1 MLYHD
6 QTLFEVWKLTIK
18 QSLNAI
24 DLYPDIS
31 WIQLFVDIYPEL
43 STPTVTTNYT
53 KIMDDDDDDEPK
65 HKPDLNFGVP
75 KNIKKKPIL
84 IPAKGEYK
92 FKGSANNKV
101 KNAQG
106 VTVVKETFLTD
117 VDDQE
122 AWEKLMDM
130 RVKL

>member
-1 MLYHD
+1 
-6 QTLFEVWKLTIK
+6 
-18 QSLNAI
+18 
-24 DLYPDIS
+24 
-31 WIQLFVDIYPEL
+31 
-43 STPTVTTNYT
+43 
-53 KIMDDDDDDEPK
+53 MDDDEEESK

-106 VTVVKETFLTD
+106 LAVVKDTFLID

>member
-1 MLYHD
+1 
-6 QTLFEVWKLTIK
+6 
-18 QSLNAI
+18 
-24 DLYPDIS
+24 
-31 WIQLFVDIYPEL
+31 
-43 STPTVTTNYT
+43 
-53 KIMDDDDDDEPK
+53 MDEDDDETK

-92 FKGSANNKV
+92 FKGSANNKN
-101 KNAQG
+101 KNVPG
-106 VTVVKETFLTD
+106 VVPGVVKETFLTD

-130 RVKL
+130 KGKLEIN

>member
-1 MLYHD
+1 
-6 QTLFEVWKLTIK
+6 
-18 QSLNAI
+18 
-24 DLYPDIS
+24 
-31 WIQLFVDIYPEL
+31 
-43 STPTVTTNYT
+43 
-53 KIMDDDDDDEPK
+53 MDDDDDDEPK

>member
-1 MLYHD
+1 
-6 QTLFEVWKLTIK
+6 
-18 QSLNAI
+18 
-24 DLYPDIS
+24 
-31 WIQLFVDIYPEL
+31 
-43 STPTVTTNYT
+43 
-53 KIMDDDDDDEPK
+53 MDTDDDEKETK

-92 FKGSANNKV
+92 FKGSANNKI

-106 VTVVKETFLTD
+106 VVKETFLTD

-122 AWEKLMDM
+122 SWEKLMDM
-130 RVKL
+130 RVK

>member
-1 MLYHD
+1 
-6 QTLFEVWKLTIK
+6 
-18 QSLNAI
+18 
-24 DLYPDIS
+24 
-31 WIQLFVDIYPEL
+31 
-43 STPTVTTNYT
+43 
-53 KIMDDDDDDEPK
+53 MDDDEDETK

-106 VTVVKETFLTD
+106 VAVAKETFITD

-130 RVKL
+130 RVKSNVHSLLIVTTVCTGRLGCCGSFLQLVRTLCRYDLLFEKNES